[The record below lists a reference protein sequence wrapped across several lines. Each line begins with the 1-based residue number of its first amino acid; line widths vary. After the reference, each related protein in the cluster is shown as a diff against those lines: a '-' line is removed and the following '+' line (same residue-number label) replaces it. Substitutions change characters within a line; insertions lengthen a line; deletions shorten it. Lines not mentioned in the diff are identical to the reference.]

1 MSLPSMPVTS
11 LNSSDDN
18 NGNTNSG
25 MQGVEQEVFVI
36 DIVNVA
42 IVRIRPSRWPRIY
55 KFKPVSGVLE
65 SRTILNQ
72 DNPFYTK
79 SVFVAKVLA
88 KSIIWNTRPA
98 LRTARSLSLGSRLP
112 SIVLSIVI
120 FVLGAPALFRG
131 LSLLLLL
138 DVLLLLSSLLL
149 LFTLSVRRLVL
160 KLPLLFLP
168 STILILRLTL
178 FFLLR
183 ASSCFS
189 TRFCFSFGRLGFRFT
204 RLRLLR
210 HRLSLFLLILLCT
223 HYDCGSEK

>member
-1 MSLPSMPVTS
+1 MSLPPMPVTS

-98 LRTARSLSLGSRLP
+98 LRTARSRSLGSRLP

-168 STILILRLTL
+168 STILIFRLTL
-178 FFLLR
+178 FFLLW

-210 HRLSLFLLILLCT
+210 HRLSLFLLILLCP

>member
-1 MSLPSMPVTS
+1 MPVTS

-42 IVRIRPSRWPRIY
+42 IVRIRPRRGPRIY

-98 LRTARSLSLGSRLP
+98 LRTARSRSLGSRLP

-120 FVLGAPALFRG
+120 FVRGAPALFRG
-131 LSLLLLL
+131 LSLLLC
-138 DVLLLLSSLLL
+138 
-149 LFTLSVRRLVL
+149 
-160 KLPLLFLP
+160 
-168 STILILRLTL
+168 ST
-178 FFLLR
+178 
-183 ASSCFS
+183 CFCCS
-189 TRFCFSFGRLGFRFT
+189 PVCFCCSR
-204 RLRLLR
+204 
-210 HRLSLFLLILLCT
+210 
-223 HYDCGSEK
+223 